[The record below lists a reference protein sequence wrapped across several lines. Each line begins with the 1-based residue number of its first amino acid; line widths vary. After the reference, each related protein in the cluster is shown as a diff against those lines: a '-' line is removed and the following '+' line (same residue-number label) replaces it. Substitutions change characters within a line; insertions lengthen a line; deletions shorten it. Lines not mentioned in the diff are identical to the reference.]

1 MAAFFADVA
10 QVTAAIFWF
19 SIVIVKLVS
28 LFFNRQNAW
37 FKALQKNEA
46 RRMPFMAIPVCFPCL
61 TKFQSTFLHG
71 FLKKW
76 ILSFKPTGGL
86 VRTRTH

>member
-28 LFFNRQNAW
+28 LFF
-37 FKALQKNEA
+37 
-46 RRMPFMAIPVCFPCL
+46 
-61 TKFQSTFLHG
+61 
-71 FLKKW
+71 
-76 ILSFKPTGGL
+76 
-86 VRTRTH
+86 